1 MMFKNLLLGVVG
13 LAAGTAVSA
22 GVFSF
27 ITMIGIIPRLAAKT
41 KTANRGMLYE
51 DMIILGGTIGNI
63 VSIFQFKVPIGIPGL
78 ICYGFFS
85 GVFVGCLAVALAEV
99 LRVIP
104 VLITRVKLRY
114 GLPMVLISI
123 AIGKMLGS
131 IYQLIIN
138 P

>member
-1 MMFKNLLLGVVG
+1 MFKNLLLGVVG